1 MKYLLNEA
9 IQKISDLEDKKPFKV
24 NVSGKWS
31 TTVATRVSIFRE
43 VFGSDVNIVTEILSA
58 DLDRVCMKATIF
70 IYQNGNWEQIATG
83 FAEEFRG
90 VGMVNKT
97 SALENCE
104 TSAIGRALANLGIHG
119 GEYASAFEVDNA
131 INNKAPAPEPTKYT
145 LVSAEGE
152 EMGIFVGEDP
162 LVKKLREKLGVE
174 DPQDEHKDFFKAN
187 KEVILKASEIANG
200 SSKTALSKLLGIYN
214 A

>member
-1 MKYLLNEA
+1 MKNLLNEA

-24 NVSGKWS
+24 NVSGKWY

-90 VGMVNKT
+90 VGMVNK
-97 SALENCE
+97 